1 MSQTLSTR
9 ACAFECGLQ
18 LKQLAI
24 ECEWVSRDFEQPLS
38 GADSFMFQ
46 DLDIGSP
53 FTPVS
58 MNSVA
63 AHEVERRRTQL
74 EKLALKACSM
84 LRDLKMDG
92 ESNVDEHA
100 PILKSIEASIARWRK
115 LERVRFK
122 DKSLTEIM
130 LATKNAVPVHCAD
143 ELLFEEGDCE
153 ENPQIL

>member
-53 FTPVS
+53 FIPVS
-58 MNSVA
+58 QNSEA
-63 AHEVERRRTQL
+63 AHEVEQRRTQL
-74 EKLALKACSM
+74 EKLALQACSM
-84 LRDLKMDG
+84 LQDLKSEG

-100 PILKSIEASIARWRK
+100 PILKSIEASI
-115 LERVRFK
+115 
-122 DKSLTEIM
+122 
-130 LATKNAVPVHCAD
+130 
-143 ELLFEEGDCE
+143 
-153 ENPQIL
+153 